1 VAATKRQSGASGELV
16 VAQNRRA
23 PHDYELL
30 ERYEAGLE
38 LRGSEVK
45 SLRQGHAS
53 LREAYAEFRGGELWL
68 EHCHIP
74 PYAAAGRLNH
84 DPLRPKKLL
93 LHRHELDRLAG
104 QVRQKGL
111 TVVPL
116 RIYFRNGIAK
126 CELALARGRRSVDRR
141 AAEREREAR
150 REAAEALYRWRRR

>member
-1 VAATKRQSGASGELV
+1 M
-16 VAQNRRA
+16 AQNRRA

-30 ERYEAGLE
+30 ERYEAGME

-45 SLRQGHAS
+45 SLRAGQAS
-53 LREAYAEFRGGELWL
+53 LREAYAEFRQGELWL

-74 PYAAAGRLNH
+74 PYGPAGPLNH

-111 TVVPL
+111 TIVPL
-116 RIYFRNGIAK
+116 RIYFRDGRAK
-126 CELALARGRRSVDRR
+126 CEIALVRGRRQRDRR
-141 AAEREREAR
+141 ALERQREAD
-150 REAAEALYRWRRR
+150 REAAEALYHWRRR